1 MNDNHF
7 ALGQKK
13 YVMSHLFLIAQLV
26 KSKWHIVFPLK
37 IEGNGTLVSFSK
49 PDAKPENHEFW
60 ARVASS
66 SRGSFFRD
74 FFRQTAFSITWI
86 NELNEGSDKKTRSI
100 NVKELFKT
108 MNDVFEV
115 FLFPWKL
122 LHSIFILFL
131 KLIFVKEKYLTQL
144 RIYCISWDCRAQCT
158 RERRQM
164 QYAEKNFCIRWD
176 EKWLFPF

>member
-1 MNDNHF
+1 
-7 ALGQKK
+7 
-13 YVMSHLFLIAQLV
+13 MSHLFLIAQLV

-37 IEGNGTLVSFSK
+37 IEGNGTLVSFSN

-100 NVKELFKT
+100 NVKELFKGLRKSRYEGT
-108 MNDVFEV
+108 NQGTKGTILNETLLLLPRFPHKKRNFREV
-115 FLFPWKL
+115 PRFPYWKKNGK
-122 LHSIFILFL
+122 SRY
-131 KLIFVKEKYLTQL
+131 KL
-144 RIYCISWDCRAQCT
+144 RAH
-158 RERRQM
+158 
-164 QYAEKNFCIRWD
+164 F
-176 EKWLFPF
+176 